1 MCVGGGRREG
11 KHGWMVQGR
20 FGCEDVDE
28 GGLLLVKGNEDDTD
42 DEFLVQ
48 IETGICL

>member
-1 MCVGGGRREG
+1 
-11 KHGWMVQGR
+11 MVQGR